1 MHVKNYKRKQ
11 QQHQKQT
18 NKNHGKMCFKIAL
31 MITQLVN
38 VQAKQESEAQ
48 LSK

>member
-1 MHVKNYKRKQ
+1 MLRIIKEKKTTTTP
-11 QQHQKQT
+11 KQT

-48 LSK
+48 L